1 MPSTNIS
8 EETKHNIKVTKLE
21 KDRLKKI
28 QSVKITDF
36 DMPFGSMVKF
46 MIKWALA
53 SVPAIFI
60 IFFVGLLFSMIFFSF
75 FGTIMYTSFN
85 QY

>member
-1 MPSTNIS
+1 MIKDDLDNQKHTIEVSKTKKRQTNK
-8 EETKHNIKVTKLE
+8 TQT
-21 KDRLKKI
+21 
-28 QSVKITDF
+28 VKIIDF
-36 DMPFGSMVKF
+36 DMPFGSMVKL

-60 IFFVGLLFSMIFFSF
+60 FFFVGLLFSMIFFSF